1 MCSCEIGAVV
11 GLPDCVESDGCSAW
25 LASCAVGSFFARV
38 RLNAGFNSGSGL
50 AVLCSAAAVDL
61 VPLVA
66 FFLDAVFDSMAF
78 FSLSDF
84 CSFGIRKYGLEF
96 AQIGGSGVAGCGH
109 LSQVGRARLVAVGD
123 ARKCAE
129 TGGQFGVPAGRRS
142 SLPTVTFS

>member
-38 RLNAGFNSGSGL
+38 RLSAGFNLGSGL

-61 VPLVA
+61 IPLVA
-66 FFLDAVFDSMAF
+66 FFLDAGFDSTAF

-96 AQIGGSGVAGCGH
+96 AQIGGSGVAGWSH
-109 LSQVGRARLVAVGD
+109 LTQAGRARLVAVD
-123 ARKCAE
+123 KARKCSKTNAQP
-129 TGGQFGVPAGRRS
+129 GAPAGENL
-142 SLPTVTFS
+142 SL